1 MLNNKKNKKKNNNTR
16 VIQVTEAA
24 VDVHGVATCS
34 GSDTTVIIT
43 DAGGSR
49 KASSLDDLTRLKVA
63 GVDDASLERTVSL
76 NFRNETSASAASR
89 QLTNLAVQVTLRSPS
104 IG

>member
-1 MLNNKKNKKKNNNTR
+1 MD
-16 VIQVTEAA
+16 AA
-24 VDVHGVATCS
+24 IDVHGVPTCS

-43 DAGGSR
+43 DAGSSSR

-76 NFRNETSASAASR
+76 NFKSETSASAASR
-89 QLTNLAVQVTLRSPS
+89 QLTNLAVQVIDFRPS
-104 IG
+104 IQW